1 MYFTLSDLEIRNA
14 YHRWTVQRN
23 LWFLHFPPSFI
34 HNGFFSKVRF
44 RISSSFKYRIFYCFF
59 FMLIFL
65 FLKSISGDWIT
76 VLIIIIKKNLSFYF
90 ICQFYKFS
98 EWSPRAFETSSAKFR
113 DATQVCLTLEMF
125 SLVETTGR
133 NGLLVFIIAS
143 FVFIWLGVFFLGFT
157 TFQSCTIC
165 RISVFED

>member
-1 MYFTLSDLEIRNA
+1 MPTIDGRSKEI
-14 YHRWTVQRN
+14 YDSYI
-23 LWFLHFPPSFI
+23 FPPLLFIMDSFPKS
-34 HNGFFSKVRF
+34 GFVFLQVSNIAFFTV
-44 RISSSFKYRIFYCFF
+44 F

-65 FLKSISGDWIT
+65 FVKSISGDWIT
-76 VLIIIIKKNLSFYF
+76 VLIIIIKKNLSFYY

-125 SLVETTGR
+125 SLVETTER